1 MKNLFLIHKIDVK
14 ESLLSK
20 WFLIY
25 SLVFG
30 GVLAVFFA
38 DGVGQYLIYEFVGL
52 NKMLLMYIQIS
63 IIVLPIFVLIT
74 TITTI
79 IKDKE
84 QNTLEYML
92 IFPISLSQYY
102 WGKFI
107 GRLVSLSIPLFT
119 ALAIGIA
126 YGIYQGLELELPKF
140 FIYVGMLFSLTIFF
154 LGVSFFVSSFLKSQE
169 IALSS
174 AFFIWMFFIAFIDI
188 ILLEVL
194 LAKGASS
201 QAVIS
206 LAVANPVEL
215 FRVASMMLF
224 DSDLKM
230 LGAVSYYILD
240 YFSKDIF
247 ILISLVYPA
256 VLGVILAFVGSIL
269 FKKKDLV

>member
-30 GVLAVFFA
+30 AVIAVFFA

-52 NKMLLMYIQIS
+52 NKMLLMYIQVS
-63 IIVLPIFVLIT
+63 IIIVPIFVLIS

-84 QNTLEYML
+84 HNTLEYML
-92 IFPISLSQYY
+92 IFPVSLSEYY

-107 GRLVSLSIPLFT
+107 GRFVSLILPLFM
-119 ALAIGIA
+119 ALLIGII
-126 YGIYQGLELELPKF
+126 YGINKDLGLELSKF
-140 FIYVGMLFSLTIFF
+140 FIYLGMLVSMTIFF
-154 LGVSFFVSSFLKSQE
+154 LGLSFFVSSFLRTQE

-194 LAKGASS
+194 LSKQVSS
-201 QAVIS
+201 QVVIS
-206 LAVANPVEL
+206 LAILNPVEL

-240 YFSKDIF
+240 YFPKNIF
-247 ILISLVYPA
+247 ILISLVYPIISG
-256 VLGVILAFVGSIL
+256 LFLAFIGSIL